1 MLKAKLTTK
10 PKPKPK
16 LGFLGIGLMG
26 SPMTLRLL
34 NAGYTIY
41 IWNRSAEKI
50 FPLLENGAIALD
62 SPAAV
67 TIESEFVF
75 MCLTDANAVE
85 QVVFDDNGVV
95 KTGIENKIL
104 VDFSSISPVLTREF
118 SVRLESE
125 CGMGWVDA
133 PVSGGVKGAEE
144 GSLAI
149 LAGGKTEAIERV
161 RPIVSNLCNRMTHMG
176 HTGAGQ
182 VTKLCNQV
190 IVASNLVTIAEA
202 ISLAERSGIDAT
214 KLHEALAGGF
224 GDSLPLQVFGPRF
237 SKREVEPLLGHV
249 YTMLKDVDSARE
261 LGRETNT
268 PLPMAATAAEMFRQ
282 ISSRGYAEE
291 DVTNLIRLF
300 GPREDQIV

>member
-1 MLKAKLTTK
+1 MLKAKLTA
-10 PKPKPK
+10 KPK
-16 LGFLGIGLMG
+16 LGFLGTGLMG
-26 SPMTLRLL
+26 SPMILRLL
-34 NAGYTIY
+34 DAGYSVY
-41 IWNRSAEKI
+41 VWNRTAEKI
-50 FPLLENGAIALD
+50 SSLLENGATAAD

-67 TIESEFVF
+67 AIESEIVF

-85 QVVFDDNGVV
+85 QVVFGDRGVV
-95 KTGIENKIL
+95 KTGSEKKLL
-104 VDFSSISPVLTREF
+104 VDFSSIPPNLTRAF
-118 SVRLESE
+118 SMRLESE
-125 CGMGWVDA
+125 CGMGWIDA

-149 LAGGKTEAIERV
+149 LAGGNLEAIEQI

-202 ISLAERSGIDAT
+202 ISLAERSGVDAT

-224 GDSLPLQVFGPRF
+224 GDSLPLQIFGPRF
-237 SKREVEPLLGHV
+237 AERKVKPLLGHI
-249 YTMLKDVDSARE
+249 YTMLKDVDNARE

-268 PLPMAATAAEMFRQ
+268 PLPMAGLAAEMFRQ
-282 ISSRGYAEE
+282 VSSQGYAQE
-291 DVTNLIRLF
+291 DVTHLIRLF
-300 GPREDQIV
+300 ESEED

>member
-1 MLKAKLTTK
+1 MFKAKITA
-10 PKPKPK
+10 KPK
-16 LGFLGIGLMG
+16 LGFLGTGLMG

-34 NAGYTIY
+34 DAGYNIY
-41 IWNRSAEKI
+41 IWIRTADKI
-50 FPLLENGAIALD
+50 ISLLENGATAAD

-67 TIESEFVF
+67 AIESEFVF

-85 QVVFDDNGVV
+85 QVVFGDNGVV
-95 KTGIENKIL
+95 KTGNEKKIL
-104 VDFSSISPVLTREF
+104 VDFSSIPPDLTRAF
-118 SVRLESE
+118 SMRLESE
-125 CGMGWVDA
+125 CGMGWIDA

-149 LAGGKTEAIERV
+149 LVGGKLEAIEKI

-202 ISLAERSGIDAT
+202 ISLAERSGVDAT

-224 GDSLPLQVFGPRF
+224 GDSLPLQIFGPRF
-237 SKREVEPLLGHV
+237 AERKVKPLLGHI
-249 YTMLKDVDSARE
+249 YTMLKDVDNARE

-268 PLPMAATAAEMFRQ
+268 PLPMAGLAAEMFRQ
-282 ISSRGYAEE
+282 VSSQGYAQE
-291 DVTNLIRLF
+291 DVTHLIRLF
-300 GPREDQIV
+300 ESEED

>member
-1 MLKAKLTTK
+1 MFKAKLTA
-10 PKPKPK
+10 KPK
-16 LGFLGIGLMG
+16 LGFLGTGLMG

-34 NAGYTIY
+34 DAGYNIY
-41 IWNRSAEKI
+41 IWNRTAEKI
-50 FPLLENGAIALD
+50 TSLLENVATAAD

-67 TIESEFVF
+67 AIESEFVF

-85 QVVFDDNGVV
+85 QVVFGDKGVV
-95 KTGIENKIL
+95 KTGSEKKLL
-104 VDFSSISPVLTREF
+104 VDFSSMPPDLTRAF
-118 SVRLESE
+118 SMRLESE
-125 CGMGWVDA
+125 CGMGWIDA
-133 PVSGGVKGAEE
+133 PVSGGVRGAEE

-149 LAGGKTEAIERV
+149 LAGGKLEAIEQI

-202 ISLAERSGIDAT
+202 ISLAERSGVDAT

-224 GDSLPLQVFGPRF
+224 GDSLPLQIFGPRF
-237 SKREVEPLLGHV
+237 AERKVKPLLGHI
-249 YTMLKDVDSARE
+249 YTMLKDVDNARE

-268 PLPMAATAAEMFRQ
+268 PLPMAGLAAEMFRQ
-282 ISSRGYAEE
+282 VSSQGYAQE
-291 DVTNLIRLF
+291 DVTHLIRLF
-300 GPREDQIV
+300 ESEED

>member
-1 MLKAKLTTK
+1 MFKAKVTA
-10 PKPKPK
+10 KPK
-16 LGFLGIGLMG
+16 LGFLGTGLMG
-26 SPMTLRLL
+26 SPMTIRLL
-34 NAGYTIY
+34 DAGYNIY
-41 IWNRSAEKI
+41 IWNRTAEKI
-50 FPLLENGAIALD
+50 ITLLENGATAAD

-67 TIESEFVF
+67 AIESEFVF

-85 QVVFDDNGVV
+85 QVVFGDKGVV
-95 KTGIENKIL
+95 KTGSEKKLL
-104 VDFSSISPVLTREF
+104 VDFSSIPPDLTRAF
-118 SVRLESE
+118 SMRLESE
-125 CGMGWVDA
+125 CGMGWIDA

-149 LAGGKTEAIERV
+149 LAGGKLEAIEQI

-202 ISLAERSGIDAT
+202 ISLAERSGVDAT

-224 GDSLPLQVFGPRF
+224 GDSLPLQIFGPRF
-237 SKREVEPLLGHV
+237 AERKVTPLLGHI
-249 YTMLKDVDSARE
+249 YTMLKDVDNARE

-268 PLPMAATAAEMFRQ
+268 PLPMAGLAAEMFRQ
-282 ISSRGYAEE
+282 VSSQGYAQE
-291 DVTNLIRLF
+291 DVTHLIRLF
-300 GPREDQIV
+300 ESEED

>member
-1 MLKAKLTTK
+1 MFKAKTTA
-10 PKPKPK
+10 KPK
-16 LGFLGIGLMG
+16 LGFLGAGLMG

-34 NAGYTIY
+34 DAGYNIY
-41 IWNRSAEKI
+41 IWNRTAGKI
-50 FPLLENGAIALD
+50 TSLLENGATAAD

-67 TIESEFVF
+67 AIESDFVF

-85 QVVFDDNGVV
+85 QVVFGDKGVV
-95 KTGIENKIL
+95 KTGSEKKLL
-104 VDFSSISPVLTREF
+104 VDFSSIPPDLTRAF
-118 SVRLESE
+118 SMRLESE

-144 GSLAI
+144 GTLAI
-149 LAGGKTEAIERV
+149 LAGGKLEAIEQI

-202 ISLAERSGIDAT
+202 IRLAERSGVDAS

-224 GDSLPLQVFGPRF
+224 GDSLPLQIFGPRF
-237 SKREVEPLLGHV
+237 AERKVKPLLGHI
-249 YTMLKDVDSARE
+249 YTMLKDVDNARD

-268 PLPMAATAAEMFRQ
+268 PLPMAGLAAEMFRQ
-282 ISSRGYAEE
+282 VSSQGYAQE
-291 DVTNLIRLF
+291 DVTHLIRLF
-300 GPREDQIV
+300 ESEED

>member
-1 MLKAKLTTK
+1 MFKAKVTA
-10 PKPKPK
+10 KPK
-16 LGFLGIGLMG
+16 LGFLGTGLMG

-34 NAGYTIY
+34 DAGYNIY
-41 IWNRSAEKI
+41 IWNRTAEKI
-50 FPLLENGAIALD
+50 TSLLEYGATAAD

-67 TIESEFVF
+67 AIESEYVF

-85 QVVFDDNGVV
+85 QVVFGDKGVV
-95 KTGIENKIL
+95 KTGSEKKLL
-104 VDFSSISPVLTREF
+104 VDFSSIPPNLTRAF
-118 SVRLESE
+118 SMRLESE
-125 CGMGWVDA
+125 CGMSWIDA

-144 GSLAI
+144 GTLAI
-149 LAGGKTEAIERV
+149 LAGGKLEAIEQI

-202 ISLAERSGIDAT
+202 ISLAERSGVDAT

-224 GDSLPLQVFGPRF
+224 GDSLPLQIFGPRF
-237 SKREVEPLLGHV
+237 AERKVKPLLGHI
-249 YTMLKDVDSARE
+249 YTMLKDVDNARE

-268 PLPMAATAAEMFRQ
+268 PLPMAGLAAEMFRQ
-282 ISSRGYAEE
+282 VSSQGYAQE
-291 DVTNLIRLF
+291 DVTHLIRLF
-300 GPREDQIV
+300 ESEED

>member
-1 MLKAKLTTK
+1 MFKAKITA
-10 PKPKPK
+10 KPK
-16 LGFLGIGLMG
+16 LGFLGTGLMG

-34 NAGYTIY
+34 DAGYNIY
-41 IWNRSAEKI
+41 IWNRTAEKI
-50 FPLLENGAIALD
+50 ISLLENGATAAD

-67 TIESEFVF
+67 AIESEFVF

-85 QVVFDDNGVV
+85 QVVFGDKGVV
-95 KTGIENKIL
+95 KTGSEKKLL
-104 VDFSSISPVLTREF
+104 VDFSSIPPNLTRAF
-118 SVRLESE
+118 SMRLESE
-125 CGMGWVDA
+125 CGMGWIDA

-144 GSLAI
+144 GTLAI
-149 LAGGKTEAIERV
+149 LAGGKLEAIEQI

-202 ISLAERSGIDAT
+202 ISLAERSGVDAT

-224 GDSLPLQVFGPRF
+224 GDSLPLQIFGPRF
-237 SKREVEPLLGHV
+237 AERKVKPLLGHI
-249 YTMLKDVDSARE
+249 YTMLKDVDNARE

-268 PLPMAATAAEMFRQ
+268 PLPMAGLAAEMFRQ
-282 ISSRGYAEE
+282 VSSQGYAQE
-291 DVTNLIRLF
+291 DVTHLIRLF
-300 GPREDQIV
+300 ESEED

>member
-1 MLKAKLTTK
+1 MFKAKLIA
-10 PKPKPK
+10 KPK
-16 LGFLGIGLMG
+16 LGFLGTGLMG

-34 NAGYTIY
+34 DAGYSIY
-41 IWNRSAEKI
+41 IWNRTTEKMNS
-50 FPLLENGAIALD
+50 LLENGATAAD

-67 TIESEFVF
+67 AIKSEFVF

-85 QVVFDDNGVV
+85 QVVFGDEGVV
-95 KTGIENKIL
+95 KTGSEKKLL
-104 VDFSSISPVLTREF
+104 VDFSSIPPDLTRAF
-118 SVRLESE
+118 SMRLESE
-125 CGMGWVDA
+125 CGMGWIDA

-144 GSLAI
+144 GTLAI
-149 LAGGKTEAIERV
+149 LAGGKLEAIEQI

-202 ISLAERSGIDAT
+202 ISLAERSGVDAT

-224 GDSLPLQVFGPRF
+224 GDSLPLQIFGPRF
-237 SKREVEPLLGHV
+237 AERKVKPLLGHI
-249 YTMLKDVDSARE
+249 YTMLKDIDNARE

-268 PLPMAATAAEMFRQ
+268 PLPMVGLAAEMFRQ
-282 ISSRGYAEE
+282 VSSQGYAQE
-291 DVTNLIRLF
+291 DVTHLIRLF
-300 GPREDQIV
+300 ESEED

>member
-1 MLKAKLTTK
+1 MFKAKVTA
-10 PKPKPK
+10 KPK
-16 LGFLGIGLMG
+16 LGFLGTGLMG

-34 NAGYTIY
+34 DAGYNIY
-41 IWNRSAEKI
+41 IWNRTAEKI
-50 FPLLENGAIALD
+50 TSLLENGATAAD

-67 TIESEFVF
+67 AIESEFVF

-85 QVVFDDNGVV
+85 QVVFGDKGVV
-95 KTGIENKIL
+95 KTGSEKKLL
-104 VDFSSISPVLTREF
+104 VDFSSIPPDLTRAF
-118 SVRLESE
+118 SMRLESE
-125 CGMGWVDA
+125 CGMGWIDA

-144 GSLAI
+144 GTLAI
-149 LAGGKTEAIERV
+149 LAGGKLEAIEQI

-202 ISLAERSGIDAT
+202 ISLAERSGVDAT

-224 GDSLPLQVFGPRF
+224 GDSLPLQIFGPRF
-237 SKREVEPLLGHV
+237 AERKVKPLLGHI
-249 YTMLKDVDSARE
+249 YTMLKDVDNARE

-268 PLPMAATAAEMFRQ
+268 PLPMAGLAAEMFRQ
-282 ISSRGYAEE
+282 VSSQGYAQE
-291 DVTNLIRLF
+291 DVTHLIRLF
-300 GPREDQIV
+300 EPEED

>member
-1 MLKAKLTTK
+1 MLKAKLTA
-10 PKPKPK
+10 KPK
-16 LGFLGIGLMG
+16 LGFLGTGLMG

-34 NAGYTIY
+34 DAGYNIY
-41 IWNRSAEKI
+41 IWNRTAEKI
-50 FPLLENGAIALD
+50 TSLLENGATAAD

-67 TIESEFVF
+67 AIESEFVF

-85 QVVFDDNGVV
+85 QVVFGDKGVV
-95 KTGIENKIL
+95 KTGSEKKLL
-104 VDFSSISPVLTREF
+104 VDFSSIPPDLTRAF
-118 SVRLESE
+118 SMRLESE
-125 CGMGWVDA
+125 CGMGWIDA

-144 GSLAI
+144 GTLAI
-149 LAGGKTEAIERV
+149 LAGGKLEAIEQI

-202 ISLAERSGIDAT
+202 ISLAERSGVDAT

-224 GDSLPLQVFGPRF
+224 GDSLPLQIFGPRF
-237 SKREVEPLLGHV
+237 AERKVKPLLGHI
-249 YTMLKDVDSARE
+249 YTMLKDVDNARE

-268 PLPMAATAAEMFRQ
+268 PLPMAGLAAEMFRQ
-282 ISSRGYAEE
+282 VSSQGYAQE
-291 DVTNLIRLF
+291 DVTHLIRLF
-300 GPREDQIV
+300 EPEED

>member
-1 MLKAKLTTK
+1 MFKAKITA
-10 PKPKPK
+10 KPK
-16 LGFLGIGLMG
+16 LGFLGTGLMG

-34 NAGYTIY
+34 DAGYNIY
-41 IWNRSAEKI
+41 IWNRTAEKI
-50 FPLLENGAIALD
+50 ISLLENGATAAD

-67 TIESEFVF
+67 AIESEFVF

-85 QVVFDDNGVV
+85 QVVFGDKGVV
-95 KTGIENKIL
+95 KTGSERKLL
-104 VDFSSISPVLTREF
+104 VDFSSIPPDLTRAF
-118 SVRLESE
+118 SMRLESE
-125 CGMGWVDA
+125 CGMGWIDA

-144 GSLAI
+144 GTLAI
-149 LAGGKTEAIERV
+149 LAGGKLEAIEQI

-202 ISLAERSGIDAT
+202 ISLAERSGVDAT

-224 GDSLPLQVFGPRF
+224 GDSLPLQIFGPRF
-237 SKREVEPLLGHV
+237 AERKVKPLLGHI
-249 YTMLKDVDSARE
+249 YTMLKDVDNARE

-268 PLPMAATAAEMFRQ
+268 PLPMAGLAAEMFRQ
-282 ISSRGYAEE
+282 VSSQGYAQE
-291 DVTNLIRLF
+291 DVTHLIRLF
-300 GPREDQIV
+300 ESEED

>member
-1 MLKAKLTTK
+1 MSKAKLTA
-10 PKPKPK
+10 KPK
-16 LGFLGIGLMG
+16 LGFLGTGLMG

-34 NAGYTIY
+34 DAGYSIY
-41 IWNRSAEKI
+41 IWNRTAEKI
-50 FPLLENGAIALD
+50 ISLLENGATAAD

-67 TIESEFVF
+67 AIESEIVF

-85 QVVFDDNGVV
+85 QVVFGDRGVV
-95 KTGIENKIL
+95 KTGSEKKLL
-104 VDFSSISPVLTREF
+104 VDFSSIPPNLTRAF
-118 SVRLESE
+118 SMRLESE
-125 CGMGWVDA
+125 CGMGWIDA

-149 LAGGKTEAIERV
+149 LAGGNLEAIEQI

-202 ISLAERSGIDAT
+202 ISLAERSGVDAT
-214 KLHEALAGGF
+214 KIHEALAGGF
-224 GDSLPLQVFGPRF
+224 GDSLPLQIFGPRF
-237 SKREVEPLLGHV
+237 AERKVKPLLGHI
-249 YTMLKDVDSARE
+249 YTMLKDVDNARE

-268 PLPMAATAAEMFRQ
+268 PLPMAGLAAEMFRQ
-282 ISSRGYAEE
+282 VSSQGYAQE
-291 DVTNLIRLF
+291 DVTHLIRLF
-300 GPREDQIV
+300 ESEED

>member
-1 MLKAKLTTK
+1 MFKAKVTA
-10 PKPKPK
+10 KPK
-16 LGFLGIGLMG
+16 LGFLGTGLMG

-34 NAGYTIY
+34 DAGYSIY
-41 IWNRSAEKI
+41 IWNRTAEKI
-50 FPLLENGAIALD
+50 ISLLEKGATAAD

-67 TIESEFVF
+67 AIESEFVF

-85 QVVFDDNGVV
+85 EVVFGDKGVV
-95 KTGIENKIL
+95 KTGSEKKLL
-104 VDFSSISPVLTREF
+104 VDFSSIPPDLTRAF
-118 SVRLESE
+118 SMKLESE

-144 GSLAI
+144 GTLAI
-149 LAGGKTEAIERV
+149 LAGGKLEAIEQI

-202 ISLAERSGIDAT
+202 ISLAERSGVDAT

-224 GDSLPLQVFGPRF
+224 GDSLPLQIFGPRF
-237 SKREVEPLLGHV
+237 AERKVKPLLGHI
-249 YTMLKDVDSARE
+249 YTMLKDVDNARE

-268 PLPMAATAAEMFRQ
+268 PLPMAGLAAEMFRQ
-282 ISSRGYAEE
+282 VSSQGYAQE
-291 DVTNLIRLF
+291 DVTHLIRLF
-300 GPREDQIV
+300 ESEED

>member
-1 MLKAKLTTK
+1 MFKAKLTA
-10 PKPKPK
+10 KPK
-16 LGFLGIGLMG
+16 LGFLGTGLMG

-34 NAGYTIY
+34 DAGYSIY
-41 IWNRSAEKI
+41 IWNRTAEKI
-50 FPLLENGAIALD
+50 ISLLENGATAAD

-67 TIESEFVF
+67 AIESEFVF

-85 QVVFDDNGVV
+85 QVVFGDKGVV
-95 KTGIENKIL
+95 KTGSEKKLL
-104 VDFSSISPVLTREF
+104 VDFSSIPPDLTRAF
-118 SVRLESE
+118 SMRLESE
-125 CGMGWVDA
+125 CGMGWIDA

-144 GSLAI
+144 GTLAI
-149 LAGGKTEAIERV
+149 LAGGKLEAIEQI

-202 ISLAERSGIDAT
+202 ISLAERSGVDAT

-224 GDSLPLQVFGPRF
+224 GDSLPLQIFGPRF
-237 SKREVEPLLGHV
+237 AERKVKPLLGHI
-249 YTMLKDVDSARE
+249 YTMLKDVDNARE

-268 PLPMAATAAEMFRQ
+268 PLPMAGLAAEMFRQ
-282 ISSRGYAEE
+282 VSSQGYAQE
-291 DVTNLIRLF
+291 DVTHLIRLF
-300 GPREDQIV
+300 ESEED